1 MDTLRI
7 LSILLIV
14 FSILTVFTLS
24 TVNAQY
30 PSDGDKYET
39 LGVRHDTSP
48 HVCLF
53 EPDPSRVDPFYWSN
67 VQYQSWKA
75 LLDWQVAMTEF
86 APEGDWSM
94 FIHSTVPFEEH
105 ENKTP
110 DEYRHCT
117 VFLTY
122 EIENTKEDS
131 KALGQTGIDFKKS
144 SHKFFYIT
152 VFLHHVQHNNIVLDL
167 DLTNA
172 KTNTETGLT
181 EFKIN
186 LEKKELPLNS
196 VYNIVLHEFGHGL
209 GLRHYEAGEFPEP
222 QGFAHLRSAMTP
234 SLDPFKMDQ
243 NFEIT
248 ISDKFMLSQ
257 IYGMDGYNRPQP
269 IIIPDYCLFTG
280 NGTKSLGCY

>member
-1 MDTLRI
+1 MNKVLTI
-7 LSILLIV
+7 TFISVVFILLLVPINT
-14 FSILTVFTLS
+14 F
-24 TVNAQY
+24 AQY
-30 PSDGDKYET
+30 PETGDKYET
-39 LGVRHDTSP
+39 LGVRHSTNP

-53 EPDPSRVDPFYWSN
+53 EPDPDRVDPFYWSD

-75 LLDWQVAMTEF
+75 LLEWQISMQEF

-94 FIHSTVPFEEH
+94 SIHSTVPFEEH

-152 VFLHHVQHNNIVLDL
+152 IFLHHTQYNNIVLDL

-172 KTNTETGLT
+172 KTNPETGLT

-186 LEKKELPLNS
+186 LEKKELPMNS
-196 VYNIVLHEFGHGL
+196 VYNIVLHEFGHAL
-209 GLRHYEAGEFPEP
+209 GLRHYNAGEFPEP
-222 QGFAHLRSAMTP
+222 QGYGHIRSAMTP

-243 NFEIT
+243 NFKLT
-248 ISDKFMLSQ
+248 IADQFMLSQ
-257 IYGMDGYNRPQP
+257 IYGMDGYGKPQP

-280 NGTKSLGCY
+280 NGTKSSHCE

>member
-1 MDTLRI
+1 MHKIEKALWIILISTL
-7 LSILLIV
+7 
-14 FSILTVFTLS
+14 LTFFGAVTAFG
-24 TVNAQY
+24 QY
-30 PSDGDKYET
+30 PQDGDRYET
-39 LGVRHDTSP
+39 LGVRHSTTP

-53 EPDPSRVDPFYWSN
+53 EPDPNRVDPFYWSD

-75 LLDWQVAMTEF
+75 LLDWQIAMTEF

-94 FIHSTVPFEEH
+94 VIHSTVPFEEH

-122 EIENTKEDS
+122 EIENTKENS

-167 DLTNA
+167 DNA
-172 KTNTETGLT
+172 KTNPETGLA
-181 EFKIN
+181 EFTIN
-186 LEKKELPLNS
+186 LEKKELPINS

-243 NFEIT
+243 FFEIT
-248 ISDKFMLSQ
+248 ITDKFMMVQ
-257 IYGMDGYNRPQP
+257 IYGMNGFQNPQP
-269 IIIPDYCLFTG
+269 IIIPDYCLFINEG
-280 NGTKSLGCY
+280 KSSSGCY

>member
-1 MDTLRI
+1 MKELKVI
-7 LSILLIV
+7 SISLLVLSLSMV
-14 FSILTVFTLS
+14 ATVS
-24 TVNAQY
+24 AQY
-30 PSDGDKYET
+30 PEGGDRYET
-39 LGVRHDTSP
+39 LGVRHSTNP

-53 EPDPSRVDPFYWSN
+53 EPDPTGVDPFYWSN
-67 VQYQSWKA
+67 VQYQSWRA

-152 VFLHHVQHNNIVLDL
+152 VFLHHGQQNNIVLDL
-167 DLTNA
+167 GGIKANP
-172 KTNTETGLT
+172 ETGLT
-181 EFKIN
+181 EFTIN
-186 LEKKELPLNS
+186 LEKKELPMNS

-209 GLRHYEAGEFPEP
+209 GIRHYNAGDFPEP

-243 NFEIT
+243 FFEIT
-248 ISDKFMLSQ
+248 TADKFMLVQ
-257 IYGMDGYNRPQP
+257 IYGMDGFGNPNP
-269 IIIPDYCLFTG
+269 IIIPDNCFFG
-280 NGTKSLGCY
+280 MNGTKSLYCN

>member
-1 MDTLRI
+1 MSVKIVCIVSIVSLVF
-7 LSILLIV
+7 LS
-14 FSILTVFTLS
+14 SIITS
-24 TVNAQY
+24 YSQY
-30 PSDGDKYET
+30 PEMGDKYET
-39 LGVRHDTSP
+39 LGVRHSTNP

-75 LLDWQVAMTEF
+75 ILEWQVVMTEF
-86 APEGDWSM
+86 APDGDWSM

-105 ENKTP
+105 EKKTP
-110 DEYRHCT
+110 DDYRHCT

-122 EIENTKEDS
+122 EIENNKKDS
-131 KALGQTGIDFKKS
+131 NALGQTGIDFKKS

-167 DLTNA
+167 DNA
-172 KTNTETGLT
+172 KTNPETGLA
-181 EFKIN
+181 EFTIN
-186 LEKKELPLNS
+186 LEKKELPINS

-243 NFEIT
+243 FFEIT
-248 ISDKFMLSQ
+248 IADKFMMIQ
-257 IYGMDGYNRPQP
+257 IYGMDGFGRPNP
-269 IIIPDYCLFTG
+269 IIIPDSCFFG
-280 NGTKSLGCY
+280 MNGTKSLYCD